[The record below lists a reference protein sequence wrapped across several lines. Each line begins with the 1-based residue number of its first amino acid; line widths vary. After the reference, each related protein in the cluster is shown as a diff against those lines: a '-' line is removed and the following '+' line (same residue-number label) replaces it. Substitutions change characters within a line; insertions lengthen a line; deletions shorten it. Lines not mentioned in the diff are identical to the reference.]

1 MSKFVINNIQ
11 SLNLLLDR
19 VKSGDPASYEYIN
32 SYFQAFLDNDNY
44 LMKQIKEQIKE
55 LRTELESGE
64 IVIPGTGTGS
74 GTGETGIGALGIPT
88 FLSDTEPDVDA
99 SVDYIWFKPIRKSS
113 TIIPDEPDV
122 PGDEDPIVT
131 FVLEATEGEDGD
143 WHIKIDDIVKAIEN
157 ATSNPNEA
165 EEGEYVITPVESENP
180 TE

>member
-55 LRTELESGE
+55 LRTE
-64 IVIPGTGTGS
+64 
-74 GTGETGIGALGIPT
+74 IGALGIPT

-165 EEGEYVITPVESENP
+165 EEGDYVITPVESENP